1 MDVVGVIPAR
11 YASSRFQGKV
21 LADICGKPM
30 LQHVWEAAERAL
42 FVDEVLVACDDQRV
56 FDACATF
63 GARAVMTA
71 IDHACGTDR
80 IREAVKNID
89 ARYVIN
95 IQADEPLLKP
105 VMIDMVVRALLDD
118 PKAYMAT
125 LMKKIEN
132 AQEITDP
139 NVVKVVAD
147 KSGRALYFSRAAIPY
162 RAATSDV
169 TEPVYYKHIGMYGYT
184 KEFLFTYKNLAQSAL
199 EKTEKLEQLRALQEG
214 YSIKVVETRYDTIG
228 VDTPEDLE
236 RVKQYMR
243 EMNK

>member
-11 YASSRFQGKV
+11 YASSRYEGKV

-30 LQHVWEAAERAL
+30 LQHVWEAAGRAL
-42 FVDEVLVACDDQRV
+42 FLDDLLVACDDQRV
-56 FDACATF
+56 FDVCKSF
-63 GARAVMTA
+63 GARVVMTSKE
-71 IDHACGTDR
+71 HACGTDR
-80 IREAVKNID
+80 ICEVVQDID

-105 VMIDMVVRALLDD
+105 VMIDMVARALLDD
-118 PKAYMAT
+118 PKEYMAT
-125 LMKKIEN
+125 LMKKIVD
-132 AQEITDP
+132 AQEVVDP

-147 KSGRALYFSRAAIPY
+147 KRGHALYFSRVAIPH

-169 TEPVYYKHIGMYGYT
+169 TEPVYFKHIGMYGYT
-184 KEFLFTYKNLAQSAL
+184 KDFLFIYKNLAQSAL

-214 YSIKVVETRYDTIG
+214 YYIKILETRYDTIG
-228 VDTPEDLE
+228 VDTPADLE
-236 RVKQYMR
+236 KVKQYMR